1 MKILIAIPVLTLYL
15 WGREYETV
23 ADDALYLYAF
33 LALTFLLLGLS
44 AYWIKKHFETIKTR
58 LLSLKNKRKKKT
70 RKKTVES
77 QEILENYRI
86 ETQQIPLDN
95 QPFRLSGMLHILT
108 NKVRDVLKSNQ
119 HRIYYEIDREV
130 TRYIVG
136 DNDYIEQVL
145 EILVDE
151 AAKLNTESEIILKIG
166 KHKGDALI
174 FDVGN
179 PKAVIDKEKYIA
191 QKHDTFVKAQQ
202 IAAAMKGSVELKSG
216 RLGGTHFIFTMPYI
230 KDPKSRSNQGKL
242 RSILEGKKALFIGK
256 TKDEMKRAEYI
267 FETYGVKF
275 DDMLAETFEKRKP
288 ELKKYDMAI
297 LRSANLTPTQIE
309 FLKKIRSNKKNNL
322 KIIIIHDLFIP
333 ETQINR
339 SKEIA
344 DAEIYAPMIIGD
356 VEEILYQIYIQKSK
370 AVKGIN
376 NIEIFDPK
384 TFTLHGSSIYTEE
397 ILEKYRGARIAIA
410 EDSKIDQKVIR
421 NILTHEGIELFC
433 LNNGQEVIDLL
444 KAEPIDI
451 LFTDINMPVLDGISL
466 AKRMRS
472 EQKWQ
477 HIPIISTSS
486 MVFPHEIKAMQA
498 AGISAAVS
506 KPIVAQDIYEALE
519 KFLEVHP
526 ERERSKHTKKQIQID
541 YAQFD
546 SNILDVRAGV
556 EHAGNPMQY
565 RELLQETLDVVQHTP
580 EKLRMLIKEEKVEEI
595 KSFSTSMKRIYDN
608 ICAQDMVHMFTEL
621 SHGLERDTNLFLH
634 EYILLYLKKVNQ
646 LEREVKRYLNMTK
659 NV

>member
-1 MKILIAIPVLTLYL
+1 MKIYMIISTLTLCL
-15 WGREYETV
+15 WGNEYDTHS
-23 ADDALYLYAF
+23 DDTLYLYAF
-33 LALTFLLLGLS
+33 LTLTLLLLGLS
-44 AYWIKKHFETIKTR
+44 FYWVRKHFDTIKSR
-58 LLSLKNKRKKKT
+58 LESLQNRRKRKARKKKT
-70 RKKTVES
+70 NS

-86 ETQQIPLDN
+86 ETQQIPLEH

-108 NKVRDVLKSNQ
+108 NKVRDMLKSNQ

-151 AAKLNTESEIILKIG
+151 AGKLNKESEIILKIT
-166 KHKGDALI
+166 KHKEDALI

-179 PKAVIDKEKYIA
+179 PKAVMDKEKYIA

-216 RLGGTHFIFTMPYI
+216 RLSGTHFIFSMPYI
-230 KDPKSRSNQGKL
+230 QDPKSRSNQGKL
-242 RSILEGKKALFIGK
+242 KSILEGKRALFIGK

-288 ELKKYDMAI
+288 ELEKYDMAI

-309 FLKKIRSNKKNNL
+309 FFKKIHALKEKDL
-322 KIIIIHDLFIP
+322 KIIVIHDLFIP
-333 ETQINR
+333 EKQINQ
-339 SKEIA
+339 SKDIA

-356 VEEILYQIYIQKSK
+356 VEEILYQIFIQKSK

-384 TFTLHGSSIYTEE
+384 TFTLQGSSSYTEE
-397 ILEKYRGARIAIA
+397 ILEKYQGARIAIA

-421 NILTHEGIELFC
+421 NILSSDGIELFC
-433 LNNGQEVIDLL
+433 LNNAQEVIDLL
-444 KAEPIDI
+444 KKETIDI

-466 AKRMRS
+466 AKQIRS
-472 EQKWQ
+472 EPKWQ

-519 KFLEVHP
+519 RFLEVRFH
-526 ERERSKHTKKQIQID
+526 RDRADTKKQIKVD

-580 EKLRMLIKEEKVEEI
+580 EKLRMLIKEEKTEEI
-595 KSFSTSMKRIYDN
+595 KHFSASMKRVYDN
-608 ICAQDMVHMFTEL
+608 ICARDMVHMFTEL
-621 SHGLERDTNLFLH
+621 SHGLGRDTNLFLH
-634 EYILLYLKKVNQ
+634 EYILLYLKKFNQ
-646 LEREVKRYLNMTK
+646 LEREIKTYLNMTK